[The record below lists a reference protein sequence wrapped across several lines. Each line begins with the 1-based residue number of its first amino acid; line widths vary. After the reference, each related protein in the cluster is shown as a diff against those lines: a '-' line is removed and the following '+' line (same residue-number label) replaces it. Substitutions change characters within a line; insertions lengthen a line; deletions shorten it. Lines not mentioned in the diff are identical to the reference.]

1 MQRKDC
7 YMDNI
12 ERIDTMSDL
21 DYYKSE
27 VERYSKKV
35 EEESEKAKVKELA
48 EGMHAIYS
56 AFLEAGFSEEQ
67 AWWVT
72 GTIFYKKAN

>member
-1 MQRKDC
+1 
-7 YMDNI
+7 MDSK

-35 EEESEKAKVKELA
+35 EEESEKEKTKELA
-48 EGMHAIYS
+48 YKLREIYN

-67 AWWVT
+67 AWWFT
-72 GTIFYKKAN
+72 GMIFDRCTS

>member
-1 MQRKDC
+1 
-7 YMDNI
+7 MDNI

-35 EEESEKAKVKELA
+35 EEESKKAKAKELA
-48 EGMHAIYS
+48 EKMHAVYS

-67 AWWVT
+67 SWWFI
-72 GTIFYKKAN
+72 GMIFDRATS

>member
-1 MQRKDC
+1 
-7 YMDNI
+7 MDNK

-35 EEESEKAKVKELA
+35 EEEANKAKAKSLA
-48 EGMHAIYS
+48 EQMQAIYS
-56 AFLEAGFSEEQ
+56 AFIDAGFSAEQ
-67 AWWVT
+67 AWWFV
-72 GTIFYKKAN
+72 GMIFDRATS

>member
-1 MQRKDC
+1 
-7 YMDNI
+7 MDNK
-12 ERIDTMSDL
+12 ERNDTMSDL

-35 EEESEKAKVKELA
+35 EEEANKAKVKELA
-48 EGMHAIYS
+48 EGMHSIYS

-67 AWWVT
+67 AWWFT
-72 GTIFYKKAN
+72 GTIYYKNAN

>member
-1 MQRKDC
+1 
-7 YMDNI
+7 MDNE

-35 EEESEKAKVKELA
+35 EEESEKAKTKELA
-48 EGMHAIYS
+48 YKLREIYN
-56 AFLEAGFSEEQ
+56 AFVEAGFTEEQ
-67 AWWVT
+67 AWWFV
-72 GTIFYKKAN
+72 GMIFDKKTS